1 MNLTTERAIQVIEC
15 MMIDLMG
22 GVSVDNKVAIMRY
35 DSLDIA
41 LTALEEKLKSEKQ
54 SIRLLH
60 KKSILKERNI

>member
-35 DSLDIA
+35 DALYIA
-41 LTALEEKLKSEKQ
+41 LTALEEKLKSENQ
-54 SIRLLH
+54 SIQEC
-60 KKSILKERNI
+60 KNNVD

>member
-35 DSLDIA
+35 DALDIA
-41 LTALEEKLKSEKQ
+41 LTALEEKLKSENQ
-54 SIRLLH
+54 SIQEC
-60 KKSILKERNI
+60 KNNVD